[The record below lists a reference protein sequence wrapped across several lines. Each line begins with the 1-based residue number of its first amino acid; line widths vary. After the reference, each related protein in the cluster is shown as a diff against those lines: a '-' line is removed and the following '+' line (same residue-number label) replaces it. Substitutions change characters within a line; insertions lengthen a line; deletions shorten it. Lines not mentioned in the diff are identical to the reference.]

1 MNATALLRCGKCGA
15 RENRAASRHSRR
27 VHSAVETRGP
37 SPGNSTSHEPWVRL
51 GTVPREKDF
60 SKALEL
66 EAHKRD
72 TTPNT
77 IFDWSTR
84 VGAKRREQT
93 RDPKRGLSQSIQ
105 IGSPVSI
112 SRCALKNPADSRS
125 KRVSTSAYGFK
136 RRVFSL
142 SNVSRRNPSSP
153 HARFQ
158 SSSEYVSPRRP
169 SHAPLMSL
177 KNAIVSRSA
186 SANVSTSPG
195 VL

>member
-60 SKALEL
+60 SKAWEL

-112 SRCALKNPADSRS
+112 SRCALKNPCRLAVETRLRVRVRFQATCFFPF
-125 KRVSTSAYGFK
+125 KRVTAK
-136 RRVFSL
+136 PLITPRSL
-142 SNVSRRNPSSP
+142 SVVVRVSHHDARLTRR
-153 HARFQ
+153 
-158 SSSEYVSPRRP
+158 
-169 SHAPLMSL
+169 
-177 KNAIVSRSA
+177 
-186 SANVSTSPG
+186 
-195 VL
+195 